1 MPKVVYLNV
10 KNFRS
15 IKELSWKPNHGM
27 NCLIGV
33 GDSGKTTILD
43 AIDYCLGARRS
54 AQFSDYDFH
63 KTDTSEPIRILAA
76 LGALEPSLLSMDA
89 YGDYFCGYNLTTG
102 KFEEEPGHG
111 LETILVLRLKV
122 EKDLEPQWSLLSKR
136 AKAKGVERNLRWED
150 RQTSSPLRLGDH
162 PDWHLTWRR
171 GALFERLTDE
181 KLALTEGLSDAARK
195 ARADF
200 GSTAN
205 KELTDSLNVVKKSAD
220 ELGVPT
226 AGAVHAL
233 LDANSVKFGTGAIA
247 LHDANNIPLSSLG
260 TGSKR
265 LLVAG
270 LARKVAT
277 CASIALVDELET
289 GLEPHRIRSLLNTL
303 GAKDTSATQQV
314 YATTHSPVVLRE
326 LNHTQLTLLRVDKT
340 TGKHNAYSASESAQ
354 GLLRSNP
361 EAFLAKRVIV
371 CEGKSELG
379 FIRGFDQHSI
389 GRGNVSMEAL
399 GTVLVDGG
407 GANKVLSPANELLRL
422 GYNVSIFMDSDV
434 PLDDADEQAFVDGG
448 GTVFK
453 WPNQC
458 ALEDMI
464 FRGAAGPEIAALLD
478 YAVSLPNGD
487 KVDAQICTA
496 SKNQFN
502 LAQAK
507 TWAETSTLRPAT
519 AVILGQAARSGA
531 GWFKKVAPYEHIA
544 LNILAPSFAS
554 LHADLTGITTA
565 LMNWAWGKNDRT

>member
-1 MPKVVYLNV
+1 MV
-10 KNFRS
+10 K
-15 IKELSWKPNHGM
+15 
-27 NCLIGV
+27 
-33 GDSGKTTILD
+33 T
-43 AIDYCLGARRS
+43 
-54 AQFSDYDFH
+54 
-63 KTDTSEPIRILAA
+63 
-76 LGALEPSLLSMDA
+76 
-89 YGDYFCGYNLTTG
+89 
-102 KFEEEPGHG
+102 
-111 LETILVLRLKV
+111 
-122 EKDLEPQWSLLSKR
+122 
-136 AKAKGVERNLRWED
+136 
-150 RQTSSPLRLGDH
+150 
-162 PDWHLTWRR
+162 
-171 GALFERLTDE
+171 
-181 KLALTEGLSDAARK
+181 
-195 ARADF
+195 
-200 GSTAN
+200 
-205 KELTDSLNVVKKSAD
+205 SAD

-277 CASIALVDELET
+277 SASIALVDELET

-340 TGKHNAYSASESAQ
+340 TGKHHAYSASESAQ

-371 CEGKSELG
+371 CEGKSEIG
-379 FIRGFDQHSI
+379 FIRGFDQHSSE
-389 GRGNVSMEAL
+389 RGNVSIEAL
-399 GTVLVDGG
+399 GTVLVDAG
-407 GANKVLSPANELLRL
+407 GAKKVLSPANELLRL

-434 PLDDADEQAFVDGG
+434 PLEATDEQEFIIGG

-458 ALEDMI
+458 ALEDII
-464 FRGAAGPEIAALLD
+464 FQSAAGPEIAALLD
-478 YAVSLPNGD
+478 YAVSLSTED

-496 SKNQFN
+496 SKNQFD

-507 TWAETSTLRPAT
+507 IWAKSRTLQPAS

-544 LNILAPSFAS
+544 KNILAPSFAS
-554 LHADLTGITTA
+554 LNAELTGITTA
-565 LMNWAWGKNDRT
+565 LMNWVWGQNDRT